1 MRTIVQKGFMISLVL
16 LFCGAHAQAQDLGKL
31 ATELAAKIHAK
42 NHERVT
48 VVDFLDLDKKPN
60 KLAKFLTHQLQSA
73 LNEPELDLVV
83 VDQGHI
89 AELFDQMEKLSE
101 GLIDPATAREL
112 GKVTGTEVVIYGTVM
127 VSSLSVRLDVSA
139 IDLQTAKVI
148 ASGTASPKRFGL
160 LDRLA
165 KEVEQKEGGAAADL
179 EEEESPAP
187 VKKAS
192 AKKAPPT
199 VLRDNGILFEV
210 TGCSIS
216 LDTLTCALMVTS
228 EGRDRWLAVGESSRA
243 WNEAGEE
250 FGPSDLAISNTQVQ
264 GHCVAKRILR
274 DVPTNLSLTFP
285 AFGSDGSIVER
296 LRVYW
301 SEEENCYW
309 SRSRTRSVDFQKI
322 ALADGDFSSS
332 KKAGAGGAGA
342 TGSALGGSK
351 KGSGGL
357 FGRLTDKL
365 LDTAAS
371 TLEKA
376 IDKEAKKLTGED
388 EEEDEDQPQD

>member
-1 MRTIVQKGFMISLVL
+1 MRTILQRSFMPVCVLLVL
-16 LFCGAHAQAQDLGKL
+16 SLCSGTRAHAQDLTKL
-31 ATELAAKIHAK
+31 ASELAAKIHAK
-42 NHERVT
+42 HHERVT

-73 LNEPELDLVV
+73 LTEPEMDLVV
-83 VDQGHI
+83 VDQSHI

-101 GLIDPATAREL
+101 GLIDPATAREV
-112 GKVTGTEVVIYGTVM
+112 GKVAGTEVIIYGTVM
-127 VSSLSVRLDVSA
+127 VSSLSVRLDISA

-165 KEVEQKEGGAAADL
+165 KEVEQEEGGIASDQ
-179 EEEESPAP
+179 EESEASAP

-192 AKKAPPT
+192 VKKPARA
-199 VLRDNGILFEV
+199 LRDQGVLFEV
-210 TGCSIS
+210 NGCSIS
-216 LDTLTCALMVTS
+216 LDTLTCALIVTS
-228 EGRDRWLAVGESSRA
+228 EGRDRWMAVGESSRA

-264 GHCVAKRILR
+264 GKSCVAKRILR

-285 AFGSDGSIVER
+285 AFGGDGSIVER

-301 SEEENCYW
+301 AEEDNCYW
-309 SRSRTRSVDFQKI
+309 SRSHTRSVDFQKI

-332 KKAGAGGAGA
+332 RKAGAGSAGA
-342 TGSALGGSK
+342 AGNALGGSK
-351 KGSGGL
+351 KGGSGL
-357 FGRLTDKL
+357 FGRLTDKFL
-365 LDTAAS
+365 ETAAS
-371 TLEKA
+371 TVEQV
-376 IDKEAKKLTGED
+376 IDKKAKELIG
-388 EEEDEDQPQD
+388 EEDPPQK